1 MKPYVYNCK
10 LVKIVEGDTIDVDI
24 DLGFGVCLKK
34 QRIRLEGINAPES
47 RTRDMA
53 EKKLGLL
60 AKSRLSA
67 ILMSDFVVKTTLD
80 KKGKFGR
87 IIGTPYVGDTNVCEL
102 LVTEGHAR
110 VYDGGK
116 RESWT

>member
-10 LVKIVEGDTIDVDI
+10 LVKIVDGDTIDVDI

-47 RTRDMA
+47 RTRNQA

-67 ILMSDFVVKTTLD
+67 ILQSDFVVKTTLD

-87 IIGTPYVGDTNVCEL
+87 IIGTPYVDDRNVCEL
-102 LVTEGHAR
+102 LVEEGHAR
-110 VYDGGK
+110 LYDGGK
-116 RESWT
+116 REPWT